1 MKSRSVIT
9 GIYAPDPLMG
19 ILAKERGD
27 RYFSGCYIFAINK
40 EVKHELLENREGW
53 ENPIAP

>member
-1 MKSRSVIT
+1 MFCYSRNAQQAVCD
-9 GIYAPDPLMG
+9 GIF
-19 ILAKERGD
+19 AKERGD
-27 RYFSGCYIFAINK
+27 SYFSGCYIFAINK